1 MAAGVLSSEYGA
13 LTSLVLVHASLLGK
27 ESVSCH
33 PSDRGQASSADTC
46 RYQPSSTAATPPAQ
60 LLASDMEAMFDDQN
74 KIGTCFCKIFFD
86 WRLDP

>member
-1 MAAGVLSSEYGA
+1 MAAGVLSSKYRA

-74 KIGTCFCKIFFD
+74 KTCFCKIFFD
-86 WRLDP
+86 WQLDP